1 MASAEN
7 IVALERERER
17 ERESRSL
24 EEKNGNVFGVHFQN
38 INKKGYIKTQITYIQ
53 S

>member
-7 IVALERERER
+7 IEDL